1 MSIHEGT
8 GTLQSQSPLDGQVVA
23 TFPVQGR
30 GEVHQAIDEA
40 QIAARWWADLGGS
53 GRRPRLMAF
62 KHRLAHGIEELA
74 TLVNKETGKPV
85 DDARLEIVLA
95 IEHLDW
101 AAKNAERI
109 LGTRRVRPGLLTVNQ
124 AATLTYE
131 PMGVVGVIGPWNYPV
146 FTPMGSI
153 AYALAAGNAV
163 VFKPSEWS
171 TAVGAW
177 LVSAF
182 QSVVPEFPVLSLVT
196 GDGATGAAL
205 CTEGVDVVSFTG
217 STATGKKV
225 MAACADRL
233 VPVVL
238 ECGGKDAVL
247 VDASADLDLAV
258 DAIAFGAF
266 SNAGQTCVGV
276 ERVYAHTD
284 VYDELLE
291 LLYERTS
298 TLSAGTSYG
307 PMTLPSQ
314 ASVVARHVAD
324 ALGRGARLLA
334 GEEPALNARLIAP
347 VVIADAPEDSDAM
360 MEETFGPVV
369 IVNRVRDLDEAIHRA
384 NASRYGLAAS
394 VFTRDRRAAQDAARR
409 LQVGMVSINSWV
421 MYAGVPSL
429 PWGGVKESGIGRI
442 HGADGLRAFTQPKSV
457 VRLRF
462 SLPVTLTSFGR
473 HPAAG
478 KALAKVVGLRHGS
491 LRGRPRED

>member
-1 MSIHEGT
+1 MSTQGT
-8 GTLQSQSPLDGQVVA
+8 ASTRQSQSPLDGQVVT
-23 TFPVQGR
+23 TFPMMGPQ
-30 GEVHQAIDEA
+30 EVRQAIDSA
-40 QIAARWWADLGGS
+40 RIAAHWWRDLGGA

-62 KHRLAHGIEELA
+62 KRRLAHDIEELA
-74 TLVNKETGKPV
+74 TLVNRETGKPV

-101 AAKNAERI
+101 AVRQAPRV
-109 LGTRRVRPGLLTVNQ
+109 LGTRRVRPGLLTLNQ
-124 AATLTYE
+124 AASVTYE

-177 LVSAF
+177 LVEAF
-182 QSVVPEFPVLSLVT
+182 QSVVPEFPVLSMVT
-196 GDGATGAAL
+196 GDGSTGAAL
-205 CTEGVDVVSFTG
+205 CTEGVDIVSFTG
-217 STATGKKV
+217 STATGKRV

-247 VDASADLDLAV
+247 VDADADLDLAV

-276 ERVYAHTD
+276 ERVYVHAD
-284 VYDELLE
+284 VYDDLLSRLQELTATLE
-291 LLYERTS
+291 P
-298 TLSAGTSYG
+298 GTSYG

-324 ALGRGARLLA
+324 ALSRGGRLLA
-334 GEEPALNARLIAP
+334 GQEPALNARVIAP
-347 VVIADAPEDSDAM
+347 VVIADTPEDSEAM

-369 IVNRVRDLDEAIHRA
+369 ILNRVRDLDEAIDRA

-394 VFTRDRRAAQDAARR
+394 VFTRDRRRAQDAARR

-421 MYAGVPSL
+421 MYAGVPAL

-442 HGADGLRAFTQPKSV
+442 HGPDGLRAFTQAKSV
-457 VRLRF
+457 VRLRY

-478 KALAKVVGLRHGS
+478 RALAKVLGIRHGA
-491 LRGRPRED
+491 LRGRPH